1 VNTGFIDQTN
11 NAELRENYRPQFE
24 QGMNPKFIADAI
36 AFALSSGGRGVFSEM
51 TMRPDRR

>member
-1 VNTGFIDQTN
+1 
-11 NAELRENYRPQFE
+11 
-24 QGMNPKFIADAI
+24 MNPKFIADAI